1 MASFL
6 DFLFGKKETSAQ
18 IAKGRLLFTIA
29 HERANRDLP
38 DYFVRLQSD
47 LIQLISRYVK
57 TSSDEVQI
65 QRTRQDNAEILNIVL
80 PEFSDRTTLTPTPST
95 SGDNSLFS
103 GWFSKKP
110 KTASIAKERLLIMI
124 ARDENGQE
132 PDFFPQLQR
141 EITRLIAGHLA
152 IDPIT
157 IKMQREHQ
165 DRCEILNIMLPEDSA

>member
-6 DFLFGKKETSAQ
+6 DFLFGKKEASAQ

-29 HERANRDLP
+29 HERANRYLP

-57 TSSDEVQI
+57 TTSDEVQI

-80 PEFSDRTTLTPTPST
+80 PEFSDSAALTPATPAEDS
-95 SGDNSLFS
+95 SFFS
-103 GWFSKKP
+103 GWFNKKP

-152 IDPIT
+152 IDPLT
-157 IKMQREHQ
+157 IKMQRERQ
-165 DRCEILNIMLPEDSA
+165 DRCEILNIILPEDSA